1 MNESLKNSTQQYGF
15 FDPVSKQFFIIP
27 ASSEKEFKLFL
38 EQLGAFNE
46 APTQKSSN

>member
-1 MNESLKNSTQQYGF
+1 MNESLKNNAQQYGF

-38 EQLGAFNE
+38 EQLGALNE
-46 APTQKSSN
+46 VTTQKCSN